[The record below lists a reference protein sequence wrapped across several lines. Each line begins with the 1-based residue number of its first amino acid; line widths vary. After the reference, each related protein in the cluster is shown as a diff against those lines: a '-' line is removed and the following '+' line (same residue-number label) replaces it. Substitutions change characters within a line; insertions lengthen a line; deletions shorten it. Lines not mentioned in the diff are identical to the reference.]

1 MAWDVQ
7 ESWQSQ
13 TTSQTIEE
21 NGVKGSSDVSRFFT
35 VVADSVG
42 QTTLNALAAPGL
54 PRRNDPHPQSFSLRA
69 RSFSCN
75 QTGPLTFEV
84 TVGYESLSAD
94 PNDPTQDPLAQPAS
108 VSFSSVTQ
116 EVEIDEDV
124 NGDPIE
130 TVNGEPLAGVT
141 RPFTDLVITVR
152 RNLPSF
158 DPASISTYMNKVNSA
173 VWYGLPAG
181 TVRIMDIS
189 AQNVFAADLEY
200 WDVSIS
206 FQVRRG
212 YGSVTDARAWWYRT
226 AHQGYVIEDGAGNY
240 GMAKADPADDFTAN
254 GTIVAQPV
262 MIIVDQSNPS
272 LATTGERAAIGDGY
286 YVEFQVLET
295 IDFNNLNLL

>member
-108 VSFSSVTQ
+108 VSYSAVTQ

-124 NGDPIE
+124 SGNPIE
-130 TVNGEPLAGVT
+130 TINGDPLAGVT

-173 VWYGLPAG
+173 EWYGLPAG

-212 YGSVTDARAWWYRT
+212 YGTVTDAKAWWYRT
-226 AHQGYVIEDGAGNY
+226 AHQGYIIKQVSP
-240 GMAKADPADDFTAN
+240 AKFGFAKVDPVDDYTDN
-254 GTIVAQPV
+254 GTTVAQPV
-262 MIIVDQSNPS
+262 MINK
-272 LATTGERAAIGDGY
+272 TTGERLAAGTGAYI
-286 YVEFQVLET
+286 EFQVLET
-295 IDFNNLNLL
+295 IDFNGLNLL

>member
-1 MAWDVQ
+1 M
-7 ESWQSQ
+7 
-13 TTSQTIEE
+13 
-21 NGVKGSSDVSRFFT
+21 
-35 VVADSVG
+35 
-42 QTTLNALAAPGL
+42 
-54 PRRNDPHPQSFSLRA
+54 SFSA
-69 RSFSCN
+69 
-75 QTGPLTFEV
+75 
-84 TVGYESLSAD
+84 
-94 PNDPTQDPLAQPAS
+94 
-108 VSFSSVTQ
+108 VTQ

-212 YGSVTDARAWWYRT
+212 YGSVTDAKAWWYRT
-226 AHQGYVIEDGAGNY
+226 AHQGYIIKNAAGTATAI
-240 GMAKADPADDFTAN
+240 AKADPADDFTDN
-254 GTIVAQPV
+254 GVTVAQPV
-262 MIIVDQSNPS
+262 MIDLS
-272 LATTGERAAIGDGY
+272 TGERLAAGTGAYI
-286 YVEFQVLET
+286 EFQILET